1 MNAQLDKPGMR
12 TPSGRGPKLS
22 RAEVID
28 AVARIVARRGPAGMQ
43 WSAIAHE
50 AGNPGVEEA
59 SRWFPDMPSL
69 VDECY
74 SRTAEGLEQSL
85 LRGETAPGTALEKL
99 AAFLVAALEVRRER
113 GSFLSFRRGDDMPAA
128 TRRRLRECDM
138 MIRTRLKR
146 ILIKGQHDGSLA
158 LRNPDSACELI
169 LACLQAPSVTEG
181 GAQQQMWDGEL
192 VELLLAALSEPHTPI
207 TTTRRDIPTATGACL
222 CGTVRYEFDGPF
234 EVMAHCHCSMC
245 RKQHGTAS
253 ATFAAAP
260 MGSFRWLAGES
271 AIVTY
276 QSTMGGRRCFCGKC
290 GSAVPVVEN
299 DQSLVLCPTGGLDGD
314 LAIKLQG
321 TNAGLKAA
329 WDSIADHMHRYDE
342 T

>member
-1 MNAQLDKPGMR
+1 MNAQLEKPEARKLGANR
-12 TPSGRGPKLS
+12 PKLS
-22 RAEVID
+22 RADVID
-28 AVARIVARRGPAGMQ
+28 AVSRVVAKRGPAGMQ
-43 WSAIAHE
+43 WSSIAHD
-50 AGNPGVEEA
+50 AGHPGVEEV
-59 SRWFPDMPSL
+59 SRWFSDMPSL

-128 TRRRLRECDM
+128 TRRRIRECDM

-146 ILIKGQHDGSLA
+146 MLIKGQHDGSLA

-169 LACLQAPSVTEG
+169 LASLQSPSISDG

-192 VELLLAALSEPHTPI
+192 VEMLLAALSEPHTPT
-207 TTTRRDIPTATGACL
+207 TTTRRDIPNAAGSCL

-245 RKQHGTAS
+245 SKQQGTFFEALV
-253 ATFAAAP
+253 AAP
-260 MGSFRWLAGES
+260 IGSFRWLSGES
-271 AIVTY
+271 AV
-276 QSTMGGRRCFCGKC
+276 STFKSSASGKRCFCSKC
-290 GSAVPVVEN
+290 GSAVPMVDN
-299 DQSLVLCPTGGLDGD
+299 DAGLVMCPAGGLEGD
-314 LAIKLQG
+314 L
-321 TNAGLKAA
+321 T
-329 WDSIADHMHRYDE
+329 IAPRSAP
-342 T
+342 

>member
-1 MNAQLDKPGMR
+1 MNAQLEKPLMR
-12 TPSGRGPKLS
+12 TPGPKRPQLS

-28 AVARIVARRGPAGMQ
+28 AISRVVARRGPAGMQ
-43 WSAIAHE
+43 WSSIADE
-50 AGNPGVEEA
+50 PGSPGVEET
-59 SRWFPDMPSL
+59 SRWFQDMPSL

-113 GSFLSFRRGDDMPAA
+113 GSFLSFRRGDEMPPA
-128 TRRRLRECDM
+128 TKRRLRECDM

-146 ILIKGQHDGSLA
+146 LLLKGQHDGSLA

-169 LACLQAPSVTEG
+169 LSCLQAPSVTDG

-207 TTTRRDIPTATGACL
+207 TAIRRDIPKAVGACL

-234 EVMAHCHCSMC
+234 DVMNHCHCSMC
-245 RKQHGTAS
+245 RKVHGTAQ
-253 ATFAAAP
+253 ATYVAASI
-260 MGSFRWLAGES
+260 GSFRWISGES
-271 AIVTY
+271 AITTY
-276 QSTMGGRRCFCGKC
+276 KSPNGRRCFCGKC
-290 GSAVPVVEN
+290 GSAVPVIEN
-299 DQSLVLCPTGGLDGD
+299 DSGLVMCP
-314 LAIKLQG
+314 
-321 TNAGLKAA
+321 AGALESNLSVRPLHNVPNLSQQ
-329 WDSIADHMHRYDE
+329 DDF
-342 T
+342 